1 MASVLIVDDHDTFRV
16 LARSVLEAA
25 GYTVAGE
32 AADGELALRAAAEV
46 DPDIVLLDI
55 QLPGIDGFAVAEQLA
70 RLPRPPAI
78 VFVSTRDEDAY
89 RERLSEASA
98 LGFVNKSDFSGRAV
112 AALVG
117 PETGHN
123 G

>member
-1 MASVLIVDDHDTFRV
+1 MASVLIVDDHETFRV
-16 LARSVLEAA
+16 LARAVLEAA

-32 AADGELALRAAAEV
+32 AADGELALRTAADV
-46 DPDIVLLDI
+46 DTDIVLLDI
-55 QLPGIDGFAVAEQLA
+55 QLPDIDGFAVAEQLA
-70 RLPRPPAI
+70 RLPRPPAV

-89 RERLSEASA
+89 RERLSEAPA

-117 PETGHN
+117 PAG
-123 G
+123 